1 MYSRKLV
8 PLVDGLDWAEFS
20 DSVTDFVRFF
30 LEFKLKLFELVLV
43 LLKDSKPEI
52 RFRNSSDAT

>member
-30 LEFKLKLFELVLV
+30 LELKLKLFELVLV